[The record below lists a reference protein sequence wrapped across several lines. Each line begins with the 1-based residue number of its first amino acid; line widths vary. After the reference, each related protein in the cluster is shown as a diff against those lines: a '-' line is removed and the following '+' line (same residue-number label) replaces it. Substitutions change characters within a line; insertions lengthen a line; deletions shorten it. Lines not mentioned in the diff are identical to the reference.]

1 MRSKMSPEELK
12 AIISTGVQAFPLTDF
27 DGSGDFSPAPY
38 RLRIEW
44 MSAHNPAALYIAG
57 GAGEFFSLTP
67 DEYSQVVSAAV
78 EARNSKVPLIA
89 AAGFGT
95 RTAIAYALKAEE
107 LGADGILLLPPYLT
121 ETSQNG
127 LFAHISEVCNAV
139 NLPVIVYNR
148 ANCRLR
154 AETLERLIA
163 ACPNLAGFKDGVG
176 DMEEMIRIK
185 SMVGSQIALINGM
198 PTAEVYA
205 GGYKGLG
212 IRSYSS
218 AVFSFWPEAASRF
231 YHAIMGDDQDTVDTI
246 NRLFFSDY
254 CRLRAN
260 QPGYAVSI
268 AKAGAR
274 ITGRSAGNVR
284 PPLFDLTK
292 DEEAE
297 LSQLISNLRSE
308 IN

>member
-1 MRSKMSPEELK
+1 MSPAELK

-27 DGSGDFSPAPY
+27 DPAGDFAPAPFK
-38 RLRIEW
+38 LRIEW
-44 MSAHNPAALYIAG
+44 MSAHSPAALYIAG

-67 DEYSQVVSAAV
+67 NEYAEVVASAVSARAP
-78 EARNSKVPLIA
+78 NVPLIA
-89 AAGFGT
+89 SAGYGT
-95 RTAIAYALKAEE
+95 RTAIEFARKAEE
-107 LGADGILLLPPYLT
+107 LGADGVLLLPPYLT
-121 ETSQNG
+121 ETSQEG

-148 ANCRLR
+148 ANCRLQ
-154 AETLERLIA
+154 ASTLERLIS

-176 DMEEMIRIK
+176 DVEEMIRIK
-185 SMVGSQIALINGM
+185 SIVGTQIALINGM

-218 AVFSFWPEAASRF
+218 AVFSFWPDAASQF
-231 YHAIMGDDQDTVDTI
+231 YDAIMGDDQPVVDTI
-246 NRLFFSDY
+246 NRLFFADY
-254 CRLRAN
+254 CKLRAN

-274 ITGRSAGNVR
+274 ITGHSAGKVR
-284 PPLFDLTK
+284 PPLVDLTD
-292 DEEAE
+292 DEETQ

-308 IN
+308 IG